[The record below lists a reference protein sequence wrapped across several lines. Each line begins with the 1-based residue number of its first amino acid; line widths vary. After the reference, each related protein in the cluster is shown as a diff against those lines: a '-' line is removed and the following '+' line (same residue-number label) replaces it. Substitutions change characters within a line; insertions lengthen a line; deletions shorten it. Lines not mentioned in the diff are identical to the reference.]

1 MSDKKGKEFSVV
13 SIYNAGD
20 WEKIEKVIRKIIAEE
35 KDKNI
40 IIGEDF
46 NIRIEE
52 YGGQEIEGGEEDR
65 SSKDKIIGT
74 TGRKMK

>member
-20 WEKIEKVIRKIIAEE
+20 WEKIEKVIRKIVAEEE

-46 NIRIEE
+46 NIRI
-52 YGGQEIEGGEEDR
+52 
-65 SSKDKIIGT
+65 
-74 TGRKMK
+74 